1 MSALPPKADIRLRR
15 NVPALIGSLLY
26 FCPIAPFC
34 SAVADYGAGRFLR
47 ENLREDE
54 NNGRDKAAMQA
65 TSLALMIAARVG
77 LVLIR
82 S

>member
-1 MSALPPKADIRLRR
+1 
-15 NVPALIGSLLY
+15 
-26 FCPIAPFC
+26 
-34 SAVADYGAGRFLR
+34 LR

-54 NNGRDKAAMQA
+54 NDGRDKAAMQA
-65 TSLALMIAARVG
+65 TALALMIVTPVG

>member
-1 MSALPPKADIRLRR
+1 
-15 NVPALIGSLLY
+15 
-26 FCPIAPFC
+26 
-34 SAVADYGAGRFLR
+34 LR
-47 ENLREDE
+47 ENLRENE

-65 TSLALMIAARVG
+65 TTLALMIAARVG